1 MTLFEGTPKEAAV
14 KLLDET
20 KTHRVQFPKLMDDA
34 KRMQVCGAQV
44 VSKFE
49 DFKYYLMCMK

>member
-44 VSKFE
+44 VSKF
-49 DFKYYLMCMK
+49 